1 MRTVI
6 VRDAMR
12 IPLGKQGENNAVLVV
27 WPEIAG
33 KYAKL
38 YGNGRFE
45 LVVVQKGKAYPAVVS
60 VTGADLVWD
69 VHAADVATAEV
80 GSLELIYYVGDTIA
94 KSQTWETIV
103 VASKS
108 ADGMTEPPKDPARA
122 WFDAIKRQIGDL
134 SKLTTKAK
142 ENLVA
147 AINEA
152 ARTGSGGGGTVKM
165 RVDGGYI
172 QYSTDGVTWENLIAV
187 ADLEGK
193 PGKDGAPGAPGAPGK
208 DGEPG
213 KDGHTPKIAATKTG
227 KITSITADGVE
238 IAQIEDGADAASDL
252 SLGITGAAVGQ
263 IVKVKE
269 VDASGKPTAW
279 ETAEQIGKVRLLTTV
294 TTDANASEIEIQ
306 GLNITS
312 LPVSIRIKNTG
323 SACGT
328 GLNIAINGV
337 WSKAYVGTLSTTR
350 TDRAEVR
357 AWLLDNGTG
366 GVIGKAIMGNSG
378 TNNYNWPTMPS
389 VINALALGNSYHDGE
404 TKYFSAGTIV
414 EIWEGV
420 YPNVS

>member
-1 MRTVI
+1 M
-6 VRDAMR
+6 
-12 IPLGKQGENNAVLVV
+12 
-27 WPEIAG
+27 AG
-33 KYAKL
+33 GMKFVNK
-38 YGNGRFE
+38 
-45 LVVVQKGKAYPAVVS
+45 VVV
-60 VTGADLVWD
+60 
-69 VHAADVATAEV
+69 
-80 GSLELIYYVGDTIA
+80 
-94 KSQTWETIV
+94 
-103 VASKS
+103 
-108 ADGMTEPPKDPARA
+108 
-122 WFDAIKRQIGDL
+122 
-134 SKLTTKAK
+134 
-142 ENLVA
+142 
-147 AINEA
+147 
-152 ARTGSGGGGTVKM
+152 
-165 RVDGGYI
+165 
-172 QYSTDGVTWENLIAV
+172 DGVTRL
-187 ADLEGK
+187 DLT
-193 PGKDGAPGAPGAPGK
+193 KDSVTPQTLLAGATAHNAA
-208 DGEPG
+208 GE
-213 KDGHTPKIAATKTG
+213 
-227 KITSITADGVE
+227 
-238 IAQIEDGADAASDL
+238 QIEGTYLGSDL

-279 ETAEQIGKVRLLTTV
+279 ETAEQTGKVRLLTTV

-366 GVIGKAIMGNSG
+366 GVIGKAIMENNG